1 MIWNFGDVSEEQ
13 GRKETARFGV
23 VPVPFERTTSYGK
36 GTGAGPEA
44 IVAASR
50 YLELFD
56 EVYRFQPADAGVWTA
71 EPFSFPHETLDAAIH
86 HIYTSAA
93 ELLRTDRF
101 LVFLGGE
108 HSITFPIVQ
117 AYRERFPRLSVL
129 QIDAHADLRPEYEGS
144 IHSHACV
151 MRRVVSVCRSVQ
163 VGIRSLS
170 REEYEALPGL
180 DTTMIFAHEFLA
192 DRDGAVQK
200 MLEKLGPDV
209 YITFDLDGFDPSL
222 LPATG
227 TPEPGGLSWGDALML
242 LERVFASRRVVGCD
256 IVELAPLAGFHAGD
270 FLAAKLAY
278 KMMAMR
284 QFFAAPN
291 LKSTFGG

>member
-1 MIWNFGDVSEEQ
+1 MTWNFGDVSEEL

-36 GTGAGPEA
+36 GAGQGPEA

-56 EVYRFQPADAGVWTA
+56 EVYRFQPADAGIWTA
-71 EPFSFPHETLDAAIH
+71 ESISSNFETLDAALH
-86 HIYTSAA
+86 HIYASAA
-93 ELLRTDRF
+93 EHVKTGKF

-117 AYRERFPRLSVL
+117 AYREHFPGLSVL
-129 QIDAHADLRPEYEGS
+129 QFDAHADLRPEYEGTV
-144 IHSHACV
+144 HSHACV
-151 MRRVVSVCRSVQ
+151 MRRVVSICRCVQ

-170 REEYEALPGL
+170 VEEYQALPEL
-180 DTTMIFAHEFLA
+180 DTTVVFAHEFFA
-192 DRDGAVQK
+192 DRDAAVQK
-200 MLEKLGPDV
+200 ILANLGPDV

-227 TPEPGGLSWGDALML
+227 TPEPGGFFWADALMI
-242 LERVFASRRVVGCD
+242 LERVFASRTVVGCD
-256 IVELAPLAGFHAGD
+256 LVELAPMAGFHAGD

-278 KMMAMR
+278 KMMAMK
-284 QFFAAPN
+284 QFFA
-291 LKSTFGG
+291 TT